1 MLLGHSNVGGVSGLS
16 LQVFDGDR
24 QCRDV
29 GLGGYP
35 PVSHG
40 PGTPQGR
47 RRQTA
52 ETILSEK
59 RKPLTP
65 TFREATLTVHETNR
79 PRWRS
84 AKQTKN

>member
-1 MLLGHSNVGGVSGLS
+1 MSG
-16 LQVFDGDR
+16 R
-24 QCRDV
+24 
-29 GLGGYP
+29 
-35 PVSHG
+35 G
-40 PGTPQGR
+40 PGRISARLPWPRHAAGPPSADGR
-47 RRQTA
+47 DL
-52 ETILSEK
+52 LSEK